1 MKSKNLLFLVSFPLL
16 FTFSI
21 TLKAGEPYQLAWQ
34 AQNKAAKAVSEDYL
48 HYGLRL
54 GTHILLSSK
63 QLSEC
68 DHLNSFYSG
77 MFGFY
82 VRGGYHYI
90 YGELGLHYI
99 FYKGRYEVQNAD
111 GYLFPNETVESRYLQ
126 VPVKLVGRI
135 QVNKIFSILPNVGV
149 LYQPLIHVSKN
160 DISYG
165 KQNLQNHPFSFTAGL
180 GVKIKFFTIDV
191 GYVKDLKPYY
201 ANKSSQKPSY
211 LHIALGVQL

>member
-1 MKSKNLLFLVSFPLL
+1 MKSKCILLLIILFLI
-16 FTFSI
+16 FTFPAG
-21 TLKAGEPYQLAWQ
+21 LKAGKPYQFAPQ
-34 AQNKAAKAVSEDYL
+34 SPNKTAKLVSEDYL
-48 HYGLRL
+48 HYGLRV
-54 GTHILLSSK
+54 GTHIILSSK
-63 QLSEC
+63 QLSEY
-68 DHLNSFYSG
+68 DELTHFYSG

-99 FYKGRYEVQNAD
+99 FYKGRYEVRTPD
-111 GYLFPNETVESRYLQ
+111 GYLLPEETAESRYLQ
-126 VPVKLVGRI
+126 VPIKLVGRI
-135 QVNKIFSILPNVGV
+135 QVSKTFSILPNVGV

-165 KQNLQNHPFSFTAGL
+165 KSNLQNHQFSFTAGL

-201 ANKSSQKPSY
+201 TNRTSQKPSY
-211 LHIALGVQL
+211 MHIALGVQL